1 MLNNTYSPVLRRVH
15 EIPMDTLTPVSALMR
30 LNPEEACFL
39 FESGGADLNQAR
51 YSFLGLN
58 PEESLI
64 LKAGRLTRH
73 CQGETEVLAGEPL
86 LALKEILEREQVAS
100 APDLAPFCGGYVGY
114 LGYDIVRYLE
124 AIPLPPGQMPEAC
137 LMRFQNLLIF
147 DHLKRRIQILVSLF
161 PERGDL
167 AAQEAQAEAFIAET
181 LARLRQP
188 VAAESLLELPEMDTA
203 VIPRGLAGPE
213 RFCEG
218 VKRLKSHIL
227 QGDIFQAVL
236 SERFEV
242 PLEADPFLIYRVLRS
257 LNPSPYLFYL
267 NTGQQILLGGSPEM
281 LVKSD
286 GHEISNCPIAGT
298 RPRGKN
304 RAEDLALATELLADE
319 KERAEHLML
328 VDLGRNDIGRVA
340 QPGSVKV
347 TRYMEVENFSHV
359 MHLVSQV
366 DGELAAGKTP
376 FDALLACFPAGTLSG
391 APKVRAM
398 QLLAELEPQARDWY
412 GGSVFYHGFDGQ
424 LDACITIRS
433 LCIQDQKVTLQA
445 GAGIVADSDPQ
456 KEYQEVCNKA
466 QALFQAIALANA
478 VSAQQTSATVT
489 NNNLQGAAQ

>member
-1 MLNNTYSPVLRRVH
+1 MQHDSPVALKDTYSPVLRRVH

-64 LKAGRLTRH
+64 LKQGCLERH
-73 CQGETEVLAGEPL
+73 WQGQIETLPGPPL
-86 LALKEILEREQVAS
+86 QTLKAILEQQQVAA

-147 DHLKRRIQILVSLF
+147 DHLKRRIQILVNIF
-161 PERGDL
+161 PERGDVEL
-167 AAQEAQAEAFIAET
+167 QESQAKAFITHT
-181 LARLRQP
+181 LIKLRQP
-188 VAAESLLELPEMDTA
+188 AAAEQLLELPDLATA
-203 VIPRGLAGPE
+203 KIPRGLAGPE

-218 VKRLKSHIL
+218 VKSLKAHIL
-227 QGDIFQAVL
+227 EGDIFQAVL

-267 NTGQQILLGGSPEM
+267 NTGQQVLLGGSPEM

-286 GHEISNCPIAGT
+286 GQQISNCPIAGT

-304 RAEDLALATELLADE
+304 KSEDLALGEELLADE
-319 KERAEHLML
+319 KECAEHLML

-340 QPGSVKV
+340 RPGSVKV
-347 TRYMEVENFSHV
+347 SRYMEVEHFSHV

-366 DGELAAGKTP
+366 DGKLATDKTP

-433 LCIQDQKVTLQA
+433 ICIQDQKVTLQA
-445 GAGIVADSDPQ
+445 GAGIVADSDPE

-478 VSAQQTSATVT
+478 VTLENKQSGD
-489 NNNLQGAAQ
+489 LK

>member
-1 MLNNTYSPVLRRVH
+1 MELEHDPGNRNRYSPIIRRIH
-15 EIPMDTLTPVSALMR
+15 EIPMDTLTPVSALLR
-30 LNPEEACFL
+30 LNPAETCFL
-39 FESGGADLNQAR
+39 FESGGADFNQAR

-64 LKAGRLTRH
+64 LN
-73 CQGETEVLAGEPL
+73 QGSLVRQRQGQSEILAGEPL
-86 LALKEILEREQVAS
+86 LRLKTILEQEQVAVD
-100 APDLAPFCGGYVGY
+100 PDLPPFCGGYVGY

-124 AIPLPPGQMPEAC
+124 AIPLPVGQMPEAC
-137 LMRFQNLLIF
+137 LMRFQNILIF
-147 DHLKRRIQILVSLF
+147 DHLKRRIQIMVNNF
-161 PERGDL
+161 PDRGDQQ
-167 AAQEAQAEAFIAET
+167 AQEIQAKDFISQT
-181 LARLRQP
+181 LLKLRQP
-188 VAAESLLELPEMDTA
+188 VAAEALLEFPKIETA
-203 VIPRGLAGPE
+203 TIPRGLAGPE
-213 RFCEG
+213 QFCDG
-218 VKRLKSHIL
+218 VKRLKEHIL
-227 QGDIFQAVL
+227 AGDIFQAVL
-236 SERFEV
+236 SERFEI

-267 NTGQQILLGGSPEM
+267 NTGQEVLLGGSPEM

-286 GHEISNCPIAGT
+286 GQGLSNCPIAGT

-304 RAEDLALATELLADE
+304 RVEDLALADELLADE

-340 QPGSVKV
+340 RPGSVKV
-347 TRYMEVENFSHV
+347 SRYMEVEHFSHV

-366 DGELAAGKTP
+366 DGELAADKTP

-445 GAGIVADSDPQ
+445 GAGIVADSDPD

-478 VSAQQTSATVT
+478 VALT
-489 NNNLQGAAQ
+489 NKLQGEV